1 MELPEVR
8 ASTLSGEII
17 ATDVT
22 LEAYMEHYAANYCE
36 WVEGVVIKM
45 SPVHLRHD
53 DLFQYFI
60 LLLRI
65 YFGFKRS
72 GKVKV
77 APFVM
82 ELAPTIRREPDVQ
95 IILKDNPGRLTATA
109 MIGAADICIE
119 IVSKESIGRD
129 YGDKFDE
136 YERYGVREYWITDPL
151 RQSARFYRRNEQG
164 VFTHVLPD
172 ADGKYRT
179 PLLLGF
185 ALDVA
190 TLWYKHLPEA
200 DEIMLAVKAMLDIDG
215 D

>member
-1 MELPEVR
+1 MDMPE
-8 ASTLSGEII
+8 ATTQTISGEII
-17 ATDVT
+17 ATDISV
-22 LEAYMEHYAANYCE
+22 EEYMDRYAADYCE
-36 WVEGVVIKM
+36 WVEGAVIKM

-65 YFGFKRS
+65 YFSFKRI

-82 ELAPTIRREPDVQ
+82 ELASTIRREPDIQV
-95 IILKDNPGRLTATA
+95 ILKDNPGRLTPTA

-119 IVSKESIGRD
+119 IVSKESVARD

-151 RQSARFYRRNEQG
+151 RQAARFYRRNEQG

-172 ADGKYRT
+172 ANGKYRT
-179 PLLLGF
+179 PLLPDF
-185 ALDVA
+185 ALEVA
-190 TLWYKHLPEA
+190 TLWHKHLPEA
-200 DEIMLAVKAMLDIDG
+200 DEIMTMVKAMLNIDAP
-215 D
+215 